1 MAAKDPHADLK
12 TPEAFEAL
20 RQKIQNEWAQL
31 YQRQV
36 KVTPVRTRFMALWN
50 LFFGTPSDDR
60 HFANSWRWYARLF
73 SHMVLAGIVVGI
85 LVATN
90 VLSLGAPMI
99 LAAAVTLG
107 IAFNFALEYVR
118 DHLIPTVQKIR
129 EKYVASDLAEGKL
142 TAPSMLIRILFKLM
156 PTRANEHLVD
166 GHLARQYVI
175 PQSVQ
180 TNGTKPITQVAFL
193 KKHTYK
199 PTLNAL
205 RSSLGGGLVMIVSAM
220 LGTIF
225 LAGVISVEGVSVAGL
240 MALALPAAV
249 AAGFVIVALG
259 FRLAA
264 DAILKRSLVSKHGK
278 ATVPAW
284 SDNPHRVK
292 HTIAHAFLAT
302 SGICAMLAIA
312 ALIVLMLPHISAA
325 AFIHG
330 ALAFFHVGAGAA
342 ASLPVAAAILG
353 GIVTALAAG
362 VGILVGGLRSWL
374 YKESGELALF
384 TASPVTNGVNAY
396 MNPESQYLL
405 AFNPHSLPDI
415 KDELDNKVS
424 DTLVMT
430 L

>member
-1 MAAKDPHADLK
+1 MPAKDPRPELE

-20 RQKIQNEWAQL
+20 RQKIENGWAEL
-31 YQRQV
+31 YQSQV
-36 KVTPVRTRFMALWN
+36 KDTPVRTRLMALWN

-60 HFANSWRWYARLF
+60 RFANSWRWYARLF
-73 SHMVLAGIVVGI
+73 SHMVLAGIVVGV
-85 LVATN
+85 LVATHI
-90 VLSLGAPMI
+90 LSLGAPII

-107 IAFNFALEYVR
+107 IAFNYALEYVR

-129 EKYVASDLAEGKL
+129 EKYVVYKLANGKL
-142 TAPSMLIRILFKLM
+142 TAPSMLIRILFKLI

-180 TNGTKPITQVAFL
+180 NNGTPPVTQVAFL
-193 KKHTYK
+193 KKHSYK

-220 LGTIF
+220 LGAVF
-225 LAGVISVEGVSVAGL
+225 LAGVISVEGVSVAGM
-240 MALALPAAV
+240 MALALPAAL

-264 DAILKRSLVSKHGK
+264 DAILKRSLVTKHHK

-312 ALIVLMLPHISAA
+312 ALIVFMLPHVSAA
-325 AFIHG
+325 AFIHS

-342 ASLPVAAAILG
+342 ASLPAAAAILG
-353 GIVTALAAG
+353 GMVTALAAG
-362 VGILVGGLRSWL
+362 VGMLVGGLRSWL

-384 TASPVTNGVNAY
+384 TASPVTNGVSAFVK
-396 MNPESQYLL
+396 PESQYLL
-405 AFNPHSLPDI
+405 AINPHNLPDN
-415 KDELDNKVS
+415 KELDDTVS
-424 DTLVMT
+424 SAFIITS
-430 L
+430 